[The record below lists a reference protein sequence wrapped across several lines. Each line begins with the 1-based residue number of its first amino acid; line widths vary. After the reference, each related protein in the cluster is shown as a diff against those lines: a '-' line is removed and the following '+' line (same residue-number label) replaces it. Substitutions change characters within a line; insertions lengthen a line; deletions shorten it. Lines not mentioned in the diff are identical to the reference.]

1 MISPGTYIRLA
12 QLHNPR
18 SPFFPYL
25 KHLRV
30 IDADSSLSHL
40 NFLLTNS
47 LRSIELVNLT
57 DSNKEVFSS
66 FLITLADEC
75 PRLSSITLGQDPGR
89 RLSSSLLSD
98 CLKFSHLWKL
108 ELKDVLAD
116 VDFELL
122 VTIGQALPALE
133 SFILNARTAKYSS
146 KPLPISPT
154 LPQLVP
160 EERATDG
167 STPDITAPEDRKDD
181 GPFGRAWSWQ
191 AATPPWP
198 PMSQSSFA
206 GEPTTS
212 PLADEAASSTSPQ
225 AEKADVSSVPPPNF
239 LLLKKLHVT
248 GKLALIEDLL
258 RYIGSTV
265 LEDLALTLV
274 RFTRPQTITRP
285 ISNKVKG
292 GKNSSTRGLWK
303 TWTTVVDAESPSFV
317 SVVEEAVHETWK
329 TTLTKL
335 YLGQHEDYVDS
346 PSPDAA
352 SSPTLQVS
360 ALKVLSHPTLEHLE
374 VSGWKLDSLS
384 TPLSQLSL
392 ASSKLKVLHFPV
404 GITNKGI
411 PLSDLR
417 LIAESCPNIVSFQ
430 STITDLQSIPTYSRL
445 NGAEDAL
452 SHGLEIL
459 SVGNALENSNAQ
471 EILDVARH
479 LFILFPNLKEIRTH
493 EGQNEGQW
501 KYIHSL
507 VQMFQIVRLD
517 DAARPRVL

>member
-1 MISPGTYIRLA
+1 
-12 QLHNPR
+12 
-18 SPFFPYL
+18 
-25 KHLRV
+25 
-30 IDADSSLSHL
+30 
-40 NFLLTNS
+40 LTNS

-98 CLKFSHLWKL
+98 CLKFSHLCEL
-108 ELKDVLAD
+108 ELKDVLAAI
-116 VDFELL
+116 DFELL

-133 SFILNARTAKYSS
+133 SFILNARTAKYSP
-146 KPLPISPT
+146 KPLAIPPI
-154 LPQLVP
+154 LPQLVA
-160 EERATDG
+160 EERGTGG
-167 STPDITAPEDRKDD
+167 SMPDITEPEDIKDD
-181 GPFGRAWSWQ
+181 GFWGGMS
-191 AATPPWP
+191 AASPWP
-198 PMSQSSFA
+198 GMAQSSFA
-206 GEPTTS
+206 GESTSS
-212 PLADEAASSTSPQ
+212 PLVDEAAPSSSLQ

-239 LLLKKLHVT
+239 LSLKKLHVI
-248 GKLALIEDLL
+248 GELVLIEELV
-258 RYIGSTV
+258 RYVGSAV

-274 RFTRPQTITRP
+274 RFTRPKTVTRS
-285 ISNKVKG
+285 INKVKG
-292 GKNSSTRGLWK
+292 GGGKSSSLNRGLK
-303 TWTTVVDAESPSFV
+303 TRTTVVDEESPSFV
-317 SVVEEAVHETWK
+317 SVVEEAVHNTWK
-329 TTLTKL
+329 ATLTKL
-335 YLGQHEDYVDS
+335 YLGQHEDYFDL
-346 PSPDAA
+346 PSPDAT
-352 SSPTLQVS
+352 SPTLQAS

-384 TPLSQLSL
+384 TPLYQLSL

-417 LIAESCPNIVSFQ
+417 LVAESCPNIVSFQ

-445 NGAEDAL
+445 KGAENAL

-493 EGQNEGQW
+493 GGQNEGQW

-517 DAARPRVL
+517 EAARPRAL

>member
-12 QLHNPR
+12 QLHNPK
-18 SPFFPYL
+18 SPFFPHL

-30 IDADSSLSHL
+30 INADSSLSHL

-75 PRLSSITLGQDPGR
+75 PRLSSITLGQDPSQ
-89 RLSSSLLSD
+89 RLASSLLTD
-98 CLKFSHLWKL
+98 CLNFSHLCEL
-108 ELKDVLAD
+108 ELKDVLAA

-133 SFILNARTAKYSS
+133 NFILNARTAKYSP
-146 KPLPISPT
+146 KPLVIPPT
-154 LPQLVP
+154 LPQLVA
-160 EERATDG
+160 EERGTDG
-167 STPDITAPEDRKDD
+167 STPEITVPQDRRDD
-181 GPFGRAWSWQ
+181 GFLSAGGP
-191 AATPPWP
+191 AAAHPLPG
-198 PMSQSSFA
+198 MAQSSFA
-206 GEPTTS
+206 
-212 PLADEAASSTSPQ
+212 ASSSSPQ
-225 AEKADVSSVPPPNF
+225 AEKSDVSSVPPPNF

-248 GKLALIEDLL
+248 GKLALIQDLV
-258 RYIGSTV
+258 RYVGSTA

-274 RFTRPQTITRP
+274 RSTP
-285 ISNKVKG
+285 SNKWG
-292 GKNSSTRGLWK
+292 TGKRQSLTPFTSVIK
-303 TWTTVVDAESPSFV
+303 ES
-317 SVVEEAVHETWK
+317 VHTTWK
-329 TTLTKL
+329 TTLRKL
-335 YLGQHEDYVDS
+335 YIGQHEDYPTSTDTV
-346 PSPDAA
+346 P
-352 SSPTLQVS
+352 PTLQLS
-360 ALKVLSHPTLEHLE
+360 ALNILSHPTLEHLE
-374 VSGWKLDSLS
+374 VSGYRLESLS
-384 TPLSQLSL
+384 IPLAQLYPLS
-392 ASSKLKVLHFPV
+392 SKFKVLHFPV

-417 LIAESCPNIVSFQ
+417 LIAESCPNIISFQ
-430 STITDLQSIPTYSRL
+430 STITDLQSIPTYNRL
-445 NGAEDAL
+445 KGAENAL

-517 DAARPRVL
+517 DAARLRVL